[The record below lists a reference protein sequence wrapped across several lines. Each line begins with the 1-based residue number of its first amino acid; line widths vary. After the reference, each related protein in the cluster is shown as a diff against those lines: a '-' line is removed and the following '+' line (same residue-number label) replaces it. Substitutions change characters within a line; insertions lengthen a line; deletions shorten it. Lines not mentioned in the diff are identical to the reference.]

1 MTDGTETNHKGTDE
15 TAALIVRIT
24 TRAPTKE
31 LNAAVAR
38 ALGWTTGPN
47 TSGYKVVQPTSYI
60 GGMVVPPREDS
71 APAEAWFDPK
81 GRERGLADREGTLPG
96 FLTSLDAA
104 LGAAPF
110 DGRADLLRRAL
121 DAHARWMADSGTSD
135 AALGRLPAFVI
146 AEVLGRRA

>member
-1 MTDGTETNHKGTDE
+1 MTDDIP
-15 TAALIVRIT
+15 ALIARIT
-24 TRAPTKE
+24 TRAPDRE

-47 TSGYKVVQPTSYI
+47 TKGWKVVQPTGYI

-71 APAEAWFDPK
+71 APADAWFDPK
-81 GRERGLADREGTLPG
+81 GRERGLADKEDSLPA

-121 DAHARWMADSGTSD
+121 DAHARWLAESGRDD
-135 AALGRLPAFVI
+135 AALGRLPAFVV
-146 AEVLGRRA
+146 AEVLAAR